1 MDIARCGRCD
11 FFKDKIIKEGFLIK
25 HYREGF
31 DNGLCKTTLEYLNF
45 IIDTCWKST
54 VPDRE
59 PFQEE
64 FGGAS
69 LSIKKREKLKVKSRR
84 GREREK
90 ESKKYKRKKIK
101 LLLLKRKYR
110 TERKREVGGMA
121 KAIKMGSI

>member
-1 MDIARCGRCD
+1 MW
-11 FFKDKIIKEGFLIK
+11 FSKDKNIKEGFLIE

-31 DNGLCKTTLEYLNF
+31 LNCLCKLTFEYLNF
-45 IIDTCWKST
+45 IINTCPDWKST

-90 ESKKYKRKKIK
+90 ESKKCKRKKIK

>member
-1 MDIARCGRCD
+1 MW
-11 FFKDKIIKEGFLIK
+11 FSKDKNIKEGFLIE
-25 HYREGF
+25 HYTEGF
-31 DNGLCKTTLEYLNF
+31 LNCLCKLTFEYLNF
-45 IIDTCWKST
+45 IINTCPDWKSI
-54 VPDRE
+54 VPPRE

-69 LSIKKREKLKVKSRR
+69 LSIKKSEKLKVKSRR
-84 GREREK
+84 GRERE
-90 ESKKYKRKKIK
+90 SKKCKRKKIK